1 MNEFE
6 WAEELNIAVTVCDLK
21 GIVLYMNGKA
31 AKSFSKEGGKE
42 LIGKSL
48 MGCHSE
54 KSQKKIAELMAN
66 TSTNVYTVEKNGIK
80 KMIYQTPWFV
90 NGKAEGL
97 VEFSME
103 IPSEVAHY
111 IRE

>member
-1 MNEFE
+1 MNNFE
-6 WAEELNIAVTVCDLK
+6 WAEELNVAVTVCDLN

-31 AKSFSKEGGKE
+31 ARSFSKDGGKE

-54 KSQKKIAELMAN
+54 KSQAMIAELMAN
-66 TSTNVYTVEKNGIK
+66 ANTNAYTIEKNGIK

-90 NGKAEGL
+90 NGKTEGL

-103 IPSEVAHY
+103 IPVEMAHF

>member
-1 MNEFE
+1 MNNFD
-6 WAEELNIAVTVCDLK
+6 WANELNVAVTICDLN
-21 GIVLYMNGKA
+21 GIVLYMNE
-31 AKSFSKEGGKE
+31 KSARTFSKDGGKN

-54 KSQKKIAELMAN
+54 KSKAKISELMGDA
-66 TSTNVYTVEKNGIK
+66 STNAYTIEKNGIK

-90 NGKAEGL
+90 AGKIEGL

-103 IPSEVAHY
+103 IPFEMPHFK
-111 IRE
+111 R